1 MNKKSIFNKL
11 SKILILILIGLFI
24 WFCSFNIK
32 NINKARELTFESVVN
47 NSYESEN
54 KSFYL
59 EFINNELLFYKYV
72 EKKDKI
78 YSVTSEFKLNDGLL
92 IVDSFSEDY
101 KELNLIFLND
111 DKLYVVEL
119 NKLLFVK

>member
-32 NINKARELTFESVVN
+32 NINKGRELTFESVVN
-47 NSYESEN
+47 NSYEAEN

-59 EFINNELLFYKYV
+59 EFINHELLFYKYV
-72 EKKDKI
+72 EKKDEI
-78 YSVTSEFKLNDGLL
+78 YSVTSEFNINDGLL